1 MTQTRKRK
9 NGNPDLRRQQQTPS
23 PSLPQIEEELTKYL
37 QPSLFTQLKYLPGN
51 NDKPMRDRLLNLPV
65 MVALILSLVYRQIAG
80 LSEAVRVLKEE
91 GLLWVESIE
100 FSKQALSKRLKISE
114 DNSSKLGGKIMI
126 IVEAFNQNPVK
137 LWY

>member
-65 MVALILSLVYRQIAG
+65 MVALSRLA
-80 LSEAVRVLKEE
+80 
-91 GLLWVESIE
+91 
-100 FSKQALSKRLKISE
+100 LKIVVMAGQE
-114 DNSSKLGGKIMI
+114 AKGKSKEVLGDFTFLYTVWFYCVHLLIMGI
-126 IVEAFNQNPVK
+126 TNRS
-137 LWY
+137 